1 MSIDEK
7 SEKLSLSDHLARL
20 SEPARNM
27 LMDIRDYVLS
37 LPSVIEE
44 IRPHRIVYS
53 KGFNMRIFMDIEPA
67 MNMLAVNI
75 KTESRAPPSRILLRS
90 INQLQDLYGMIRKAY
105 EHA

>member
-1 MSIDEK
+1 
-7 SEKLSLSDHLARL
+7 
-20 SEPARNM
+20 
-27 LMDIRDYVLS
+27 
-37 LPSVIEE
+37 
-44 IRPHRIVYS
+44 
-53 KGFNMRIFMDIEPA
+53 MRIFMDIEPA

>member
-1 MSIDEK
+1 MSMDEK

-27 LMDIRDYVLS
+27 LMDLRDYVLS

-44 IRPHRIVYS
+44 IRPHRIVYC

-67 MNMLAVNI
+67 MNILAVNV